1 MKISIVTPTFNEEEN
16 IVPLSNEIERIFI
29 KLNINYEQIIIDNC
43 STDNTQEKIRNLTKK
58 NKKIKAIFNLH
69 NYGQSKSPFYAMTKT
84 NGDAVIWIDSDFQN
98 PPELIEELISSWKNG
113 SQITLLRRRK
123 TTDKFF
129 MKIIKY
135 FFYKFIN
142 YLSDH
147 SPEPNTTGVGIY
159 DKKAIEILKNIND
172 PNPYLRGMVFELGFK
187 INFLDFEQ
195 QARKSGKSKNNF
207 FTLIDLALN
216 GFVKHTKLLR
226 SIVYFGF
233 GISFILLMISA
244 IYLILKMIFWDT
256 FTFGVAPIVIGIFFI
271 GSIQLF
277 FLGII
282 GEYISTILSYNKNLP
297 LIIEKERINF
307 DQ

>member
-16 IVPLSNEIERIFI
+16 IVPLSEEVERIFK
-29 KLNINYEQIIIDNC
+29 KLDIDYEQIIIDNC
-43 STDNTQEKIRNLTKK
+43 STDNTQEKIRNLIKI
-58 NKKIKAIFNLH
+58 NNKIKAIFNLH
-69 NYGQSKSPFYAMTKT
+69 NYGQSSSPFYAMTKT

-98 PPELIEELISSWKNG
+98 PPELIEELISKWKNG

-129 MKIIKY
+129 IKILKY

-142 YLSDH
+142 FLSDH

-159 DKKAIEILKNIND
+159 DKKVIEILKNIND
-172 PNPYLRGMVFELGFK
+172 PNPYLRGMIFELGFK

-195 QARKSGKSKNNF
+195 QVRKFGKSKNNL

-216 GFVKHTKLLR
+216 GLVKHTKLLR
-226 SIVYFGF
+226 SIVYIGF
-233 GISFILLMISA
+233 SISFILLIIST
-244 IYLILKMIFWDT
+244 IYFALKLIFWDT
-256 FTFGVAPIVIGIFFI
+256 FTLGMAPIIIGIFFI

-282 GEYISTILSYNKNLP
+282 GEYISTILSYSKNHP

-307 DQ
+307 D